1 MLLSTLKGMLKM
13 DNSKTFIYEGSPV
26 TFQIGEATMV
36 NATEMAKPFGK
47 RPAKWLELPSTKDF
61 LSSLSEVRKSDI
73 THLVKT
79 ARGNSSSFQ
88 QGTWFHEDVAL
99 EFARWLSPQFAI
111 WCNDRIKELMKYGV
125 TATPQ
130 TIDSVLADPDNAIRL
145 LTALKEERKA
155 LKAANKQIAVLE
167 DQKKVYHSENQRL
180 LKLKDKQDK
189 IMLEQAPLVEY
200 AQNVLDSYDTF
211 TSTQIAK
218 ELGMSAQALHKFL
231 NDAGVMFRHGS
242 QWFLYA
248 KYQAKGYVK
257 TREHTYQRKDGRTGL
272 FLTTVW
278 TEAGRMFVRRVVQL
292 KRSMTN
298 PPAE

>member
-1 MLLSTLKGMLKM
+1 M

-47 RPAKWLELPSTKDF
+47 QPVFWLNNQYTKGFLKELAELRN
-61 LSSLSEVRKSDI
+61 LSSADLVRVIKG
-73 THLVKT
+73 
-79 ARGNSSSFQ
+79 GNDKNA
-88 QGTWFHEDVAL
+88 QGTWLHEDVAL

-167 DQKKVYHSENQRL
+167 DQKKAYHSENRRL
-180 LKLKDKQDK
+180 LKLKDRQDE
-189 IMLEQAPLVEY
+189 IMREQAPLVEY

-218 ELGMSAQALHKFL
+218 ELGMSAQALHKLL
-231 NDAGVMFRHGS
+231 NDAGVMFKHGS

-248 KYQAKGYVK
+248 KYQAKGFVK

-292 KRSMTN
+292 KLSMTN

>member
-1 MLLSTLKGMLKM
+1 M

-47 RPAKWLELPSTKDF
+47 QPVFWLNNQYTKGFLKELAELRN
-61 LSSLSEVRKSDI
+61 LSSADLVRVIKG
-73 THLVKT
+73 
-79 ARGNSSSFQ
+79 GNNKNA

-167 DQKKVYHSENQRL
+167 DQKKAYHSENRRL
-180 LKLKDKQDK
+180 LKLKDRQDK
-189 IMLEQAPLVEY
+189 IILEQAPLVEY

-231 NDAGVMFRHGS
+231 KDAGVMFKHGS

-257 TREHTYQRKDGRTGL
+257 TREHTYQRKNGRTGL

-292 KRSMTN
+292 KQSMTN
-298 PPAE
+298 PPSE

>member
-1 MLLSTLKGMLKM
+1 MN
-13 DNSKTFIYEGSPV
+13 DSKTFIYEGSPV

-47 RPAKWLELPSTKDF
+47 QPTDWLKTNQAKEFIKAFTELKIF
-61 LSSLSEVRKSDI
+61 SSADLVRVIKG
-73 THLVKT
+73 
-79 ARGNSSSFQ
+79 GNDKNA
-88 QGTWFHEDVAL
+88 QGTWLHEDVAL

-111 WCNDRIKELMKYGV
+111 WCNDRIKELMKYGI

-145 LTALKEERKA
+145 LTTLKEERKA
-155 LKAANKQIAVLE
+155 LKAANRQIAVLE
-167 DQKKVYHSENQRL
+167 DQKKAYHSENRRL
-180 LKLKDKQDK
+180 LKLKDRQDE
-189 IMLEQAPLVEY
+189 IMREQAPLVEY

-218 ELGMSAQALHKFL
+218 ELGMSAQALHKLL
-231 NDAGVMFRHGS
+231 NDAGVMFKHGS

-298 PPAE
+298 PPTE

>member
-1 MLLSTLKGMLKM
+1 MN
-13 DNSKTFIYEGSPV
+13 DSKTFIYEGSPV
-26 TFQIGEATMV
+26 TFQIGDATMV

-47 RPAKWLELPSTKDF
+47 RPVDWLNNQYTKGF
-61 LSSLSEVRKSDI
+61 LIDLAEVRNLTSAD
-73 THLVKT
+73 LVRVIKG
-79 ARGNSSSFQ
+79 GNDKNA
-88 QGTWFHEDVAL
+88 QGTWLHEDVAL

-145 LTALKEERKA
+145 LTTLKEERKA
-155 LKAANKQIAVLE
+155 LKAANRQIAVLE
-167 DQKKVYHSENQRL
+167 DQKKAYHSENRRL
-180 LKLKDKQDK
+180 LKLKDRQDE
-189 IMLEQAPLVEY
+189 IMREQAPLVEY

-218 ELGMSAQALHKFL
+218 ELGMSAQALHKLL
-231 NDAGVMFRHGS
+231 NDAGVMFKHGS

-298 PPAE
+298 PPTE

>member
-1 MLLSTLKGMLKM
+1 
-13 DNSKTFIYEGSPV
+13 
-26 TFQIGEATMV
+26 MV

-47 RPAKWLELPSTKDF
+47 QPVFWLNNQYTKGFLKELAELRN
-61 LSSLSEVRKSDI
+61 LSSADLVRVIKG
-73 THLVKT
+73 
-79 ARGNSSSFQ
+79 GNDKNA

-180 LKLKDKQDK
+180 LKLKDRQDK

-278 TEAGRMFVRRVVQL
+278 TEAGRMFVRRLWQL
-292 KRSMTN
+292 KQSMTN

>member
-1 MLLSTLKGMLKM
+1 MN
-13 DNSKTFIYEGSPV
+13 DSKTFIYEGSPV

-47 RPAKWLELPSTKDF
+47 QPVFWLNNQYTKGFLKELAELRN
-61 LSSLSEVRKSDI
+61 LSSADLVRVIKG
-73 THLVKT
+73 
-79 ARGNSSSFQ
+79 GNDKNA

-180 LKLKDKQDK
+180 LKLKDRQDK

-211 TSTQIAK
+211 TTTQIAK
-218 ELGMSAQALHKFL
+218 ELDMTAQGLHKL
-231 NDAGVMFRHGS
+231 LKSAGVMFKQGN

-257 TREHTYQRKDGRTGL
+257 TRETTYRKKDGRTGIML
-272 FLTTVW
+272 STVW

-292 KRSMTN
+292 KHSMTN

>member
-1 MLLSTLKGMLKM
+1 M

-47 RPAKWLELPSTKDF
+47 QPVFWLNNQYTKGFLKELAELRN
-61 LSSLSEVRKSDI
+61 LSSADLVRVIKG
-73 THLVKT
+73 
-79 ARGNSSSFQ
+79 GNDKNA
-88 QGTWFHEDVAL
+88 QGTWLHEDVAL

-111 WCNDRIKELMKYGV
+111 WCNDRIKELMKYGI

-145 LTALKEERKA
+145 LTTLKEERKA
-155 LKAANKQIAVLE
+155 LKAANRQIAVLE
-167 DQKKVYHSENQRL
+167 DQKKAYHSENRRL
-180 LKLKDKQDK
+180 LKLKDRQDE
-189 IMLEQAPLVEY
+189 IMREQAPLVEY

-218 ELGMSAQALHKFL
+218 ELGMSAQALHKLL
-231 NDAGVMFRHGS
+231 NDAGVMFKHGS

-248 KYQAKGYVK
+248 KYQAKGFVK

-298 PPAE
+298 PPTE

>member
-1 MLLSTLKGMLKM
+1 M

-26 TFQIGEATMV
+26 TFQVGEATMV

-47 RPAKWLELPSTKDF
+47 QPVFWLNNQYTKGFLEEMAELRN
-61 LSSLSEVRKSDI
+61 LSSADLVRVIKG
-73 THLVKT
+73 
-79 ARGNSSSFQ
+79 GNDKNA
-88 QGTWFHEDVAL
+88 QGTWMHEDVAL
-99 EFARWLSPQFAI
+99 EFARWLSPRFSI
-111 WCNDRIKELMKYGV
+111 WCNDRIKELMKHGI

-130 TIDSVLADPDNAIRL
+130 TIDSLLADPDNAIRL

-155 LKAANKQIAVLE
+155 LKEANRRVASLE
-167 DQKKVYHSENQRL
+167 DSNRAYASEHRRL
-180 LKLKDKQDK
+180 LKLKDRTDK

-211 TSTQIAK
+211 TTTQIAK
-218 ELGMSAQALHKFL
+218 EFGMSAQALHKFL
-231 NDAGVMFRHGS
+231 NEAGVMFKHGS

-257 TREHTYQRKDGRTGL
+257 TRETTYKKKDGRTGL

-278 TEAGRMFVRRVVQL
+278 TEAGRMFVRKLWLFR
-292 KRSMTN
+292 RSLTK
-298 PPAE
+298 PGE

>member
-1 MLLSTLKGMLKM
+1 M

-47 RPAKWLELPSTKDF
+47 QPVFWLNNQYTKGFLKELAELRN
-61 LSSLSEVRKSDI
+61 LSSADLVRVIKG
-73 THLVKT
+73 
-79 ARGNSSSFQ
+79 GNDKNA

-167 DQKKVYHSENQRL
+167 DQKKAYHSENRRL
-180 LKLKDKQDK
+180 LKLKDRQDK
-189 IMLEQAPLVEY
+189 IILEQAPLVEY

-218 ELGMSAQALHKFL
+218 ELGMSAQALHKLL
-231 NDAGVMFRHGS
+231 NDAGVMFKHGS

-248 KYQAKGYVK
+248 KYQAKGFVK

>member
-1 MLLSTLKGMLKM
+1 MN
-13 DNSKTFIYEGSPV
+13 DSKTFIYEGSPV

-47 RPAKWLELPSTKDF
+47 RPVDWLNNQYTKGF
-61 LSSLSEVRKSDI
+61 LIDLAEVRNLTSAD
-73 THLVKT
+73 LVRVIKG
-79 ARGNSSSFQ
+79 GNDKNA
-88 QGTWFHEDVAL
+88 QGTWMHEDVAL

-111 WCNDRIKELMKYGV
+111 WCNDRIKELMKFGI

-155 LKAANKQIAVLE
+155 LKAANRQIAVLE
-167 DQKKVYHSENQRL
+167 DQKKAYHSENRRL
-180 LKLKDKQDK
+180 LKLKDRQDE
-189 IMLEQAPLVEY
+189 IMREQAPLVEY

-231 NDAGVMFRHGS
+231 NDAGVMFKHGS

-298 PPAE
+298 PPTE

>member
-1 MLLSTLKGMLKM
+1 MKNKVF
-13 DNSKTFIYEGSPV
+13 DYNGSPV
-26 TFQIGEATMV
+26 TFQIGQATMV

-47 RPAKWLELPSTKDF
+47 RPVDWLNNQYTKGF
-61 LSSLSEVRKSDI
+61 LIDLAEVRNLTSAD
-73 THLVKT
+73 LVRVIKG
-79 ARGNSSSFQ
+79 GNDKNA

-180 LKLKDKQDK
+180 LKLKDRQDK

-211 TSTQIAK
+211 TTTQIAK
-218 ELGMSAQALHKFL
+218 ELDMTAQGLHKL
-231 NDAGVMFRHGS
+231 LKSAGVMFKQGN

-248 KYQAKGYVK
+248 KYQAKGFVK
-257 TREHTYQRKDGRTGL
+257 TRETTYKKKDGRTGIML
-272 FLTTVW
+272 STVW

>member
-1 MLLSTLKGMLKM
+1 MN
-13 DNSKTFIYEGSPV
+13 DSKTFIYEGSPV

-47 RPAKWLELPSTKDF
+47 QPVFWLNNQYTKGF
-61 LSSLSEVRKSDI
+61 LEEMSKLRNLSLADLVRVTKG
-73 THLVKT
+73 
-79 ARGNSSSFQ
+79 GNAP
-88 QGTWFHEDVAL
+88 GTWFHEDVAL

-167 DQKKVYHSENQRL
+167 DQKKAYHSENRRL
-180 LKLKDKQDK
+180 LKLKDRQDE
-189 IMLEQAPLVEY
+189 IMREQAPLVEY

-218 ELGMSAQALHKFL
+218 ELGMSAQALHKLL
-231 NDAGVMFRHGS
+231 NDAGVMFKHGS

-248 KYQAKGYVK
+248 KYQAKGFVK

>member
-1 MLLSTLKGMLKM
+1 MN
-13 DNSKTFIYEGSPV
+13 DSKTFVYEGSPV

-47 RPAKWLELPSTKDF
+47 QPVFWLNNQYTKGFLAEMAKLRN
-61 LSSLSEVRKSDI
+61 LSYAD
-73 THLVKT
+73 LVVVKK
-79 ARGNSSSFQ
+79 GSSNLGG
-88 QGTWFHEDVAL
+88 GTWMHEDVAL

-111 WCNDRIKELMKYGV
+111 WCNDRIKELMKYGI

-155 LKAANKQIAVLE
+155 LKAANRQIAVLE
-167 DQKKVYHSENQRL
+167 DQKKAYHSENRRL
-180 LKLKDKQDK
+180 LKLKDRQDE
-189 IMLEQAPLVEY
+189 IMREQAPLVEY

-218 ELGMSAQALHKFL
+218 ELGMSAQALHKLL
-231 NDAGVMFRHGS
+231 NDAGVMFKHGS

>member
-1 MLLSTLKGMLKM
+1 M
-13 DNSKTFIYEGSPV
+13 NESKTFIYEGSPV

-47 RPAKWLELPSTKDF
+47 QPVFWLNNQYTKGF
-61 LSSLSEVRKSDI
+61 LEEMSKLRNLSLADLVRVTKG
-73 THLVKT
+73 
-79 ARGNSSSFQ
+79 GNAP
-88 QGTWFHEDVAL
+88 GTWFHEDVAL

-111 WCNDRIKELMKYGV
+111 WCNDRIKELMKYGE

-155 LKAANKQIAVLE
+155 LKAANRQIAVLE
-167 DQKKVYHSENQRL
+167 DQKKAYHSENRRL
-180 LKLKDKQDK
+180 LKLKDRQDK
-189 IMLEQAPLVEY
+189 IILEQAPLVEY

-231 NDAGVMFRHGS
+231 KDAGVMFKHGS

-292 KRSMTN
+292 KLSMTN

>member
-1 MLLSTLKGMLKM
+1 M

-47 RPAKWLELPSTKDF
+47 RPVDWLNNQYTKGF
-61 LSSLSEVRKSDI
+61 LIDLAEVRNLTSAD
-73 THLVKT
+73 LVRVIKG
-79 ARGNSSSFQ
+79 GNDKNA

-155 LKAANKQIAVLE
+155 LKAANRQIAVLE
-167 DQKKVYHSENQRL
+167 DQKKAYHSENRRL
-180 LKLKDKQDK
+180 LKLKDRQDE
-189 IMLEQAPLVEY
+189 IMREQAPLVEY

-231 NDAGVMFRHGS
+231 KDAGVMFKHGS

>member
-1 MLLSTLKGMLKM
+1 MN
-13 DNSKTFIYEGSPV
+13 DSKTFIYEGSPV

-47 RPAKWLELPSTKDF
+47 RPVDWLNNQYTKGF
-61 LSSLSEVRKSDI
+61 LIDLAEVRNLTSAD
-73 THLVKT
+73 LVRVIKG
-79 ARGNSSSFQ
+79 GNDKNA

-111 WCNDRIKELMKYGV
+111 WCNDRIKELMKFGV

-167 DQKKVYHSENQRL
+167 DQKKVYYSENQRL
-180 LKLKDKQDK
+180 LKLKDRQDE
-189 IMLEQAPLVEY
+189 IMREQAPLVEY

-218 ELGMSAQALHKFL
+218 ELGMSAQALHKLL
-231 NDAGVMFRHGS
+231 NDAGVMFKHGS

>member
-1 MLLSTLKGMLKM
+1 MN
-13 DNSKTFIYEGSPV
+13 DSKTFIYEGSPV

-47 RPAKWLELPSTKDF
+47 QPVFWLNNQYTKGFLKELAELRN
-61 LSSLSEVRKSDI
+61 LSSADLVRVIKG
-73 THLVKT
+73 
-79 ARGNSSSFQ
+79 GNDKNA

-180 LKLKDKQDK
+180 LKLKDRQDK

-248 KYQAKGYVK
+248 KYQAKGFVK
-257 TREHTYQRKDGRTGL
+257 TRETTYKKKDGRTGIML
-272 FLTTVW
+272 STVW